1 MENII
6 EQISQYITLDN
17 LAIVSVCYLYFL
29 TVVGYYRG
37 VVVASGA
44 LDDFPYPRI
53 ARFLCLFWPLFM
65 VASMIG
71 AYFEGEK
78 KV

>member
-6 EQISQYITLDN
+6 DQYATLDN

-29 TVVGYYRG
+29 TVAGCYRG
-37 VVVASGA
+37 VVVPSGA

-53 ARFLCLFWPLFM
+53 AQFLCLFWPLFM

-71 AYFEGEK
+71 AYFEGGK

>member
-1 MENII
+1 MDTLIGYVADYATLTNLMLVCLGYLH
-6 EQISQYITLDN
+6 YITT
-17 LAIVSVCYLYFL
+17 A
-29 TVVGYYRG
+29 GYYIG
-37 VVVASGA
+37 VVVQSGA

-53 ARFLCLFWPLFM
+53 ARFLCLFWPLFT
-65 VASMIG
+65 VASLIQ